1 MTNSEMLIELI
12 ERSGLKKS
20 YIADKVGFSR
30 TTFSKKIKNIVPFN
44 QYEIECLCEILN
56 ISDLKVKEAVFFA

>member
-1 MTNSEMLIELI
+1 MTNTEMLIELI

-44 QYEIECLCEILN
+44 QYEIERLCEILK
-56 ISDLKVKEAVFFA
+56 ISDLKTKEAVFFA

>member
-1 MTNSEMLIELI
+1 MLISLI

-30 TTFSKKIKNIVPFN
+30 TTFCKKINNKVPFN
-44 QYEIECLCEILN
+44 QYEIERLCEILK